1 MPADGDDEPWRQRV
15 KTCRR
20 PRKFSLHSGLE
31 SRERWAGKTG
41 PGERTCLGGKE
52 EMKLAGRPR
61 SSGAPDD
68 YHGGR
73 SGTKRIGRTAASI
86 DAWDRR
92 GQRA

>member
-1 MPADGDDEPWRQRV
+1 MGWENRAWRENV
-15 KTCRR
+15 
-20 PRKFSLHSGLE
+20 LE
-31 SRERWAGKTG
+31 R
-41 PGERTCLGGKE
+41 GKE
-52 EMKLAGRPR
+52 EMKLAGQPR